1 MKSRASRPF
10 RPLFS
15 TLRPEFR
22 DSERFSSCLK
32 RALSAWS
39 ISPPADDPR
48 QLPPVAASCRQ
59 LPPDLAETIVRA
71 KEVRDTLRR
80 REHVPRETLIM
91 QELLRPPPE
100 ALNVH
105 TGGPEACAEGAH
117 PVLVRALTPP
127 RPFGGDSGDSGDS
140 VQS

>member
-1 MKSRASRPF
+1 M
-10 RPLFS
+10 PLFS

-48 QLPPVAASCRQ
+48 QLPP
-59 LPPDLAETIVRA
+59 DLAETIVRA

-91 QELLRPPPE
+91 
-100 ALNVH
+100 AGVAAAAA
-105 TGGPEACAEGAH
+105 GG
-117 PVLVRALTPP
+117 
-127 RPFGGDSGDSGDS
+127 S
-140 VQS
+140 